1 MLLGKT
7 SFCYSG
13 ASRMI
18 TTWHHKLIII
28 NSSTYSNNDDDVYN
42 TYSECCTSYKI
53 DLTCGRFD
61 NRSNCTMGAVLPQDR
76 PSTPWIFRRKLR
88 RRMDVAC
95 SST

>member
-42 TYSECCTSYKI
+42 TYSEC
-53 DLTCGRFD
+53 
-61 NRSNCTMGAVLPQDR
+61 
-76 PSTPWIFRRKLR
+76 
-88 RRMDVAC
+88 
-95 SST
+95 